1 MITNLP
7 TYDEARK
14 AIRGGK
20 DPMAFLHLGIIYANG
35 IGITQNHVLA
45 NYFFDKAA
53 ALGCDDADRY
63 VIREYET
70 CARDLAISLEK
81 DLSPSSSVSAVKLNR
96 YRRIAEAI
104 RAKKNYGILSRIRKY
119 IPQLYPDYDQE
130 KAMSDILNNRDSR
143 DADIYY
149 SQSTYDNK
157 SEIDIKLQDRLLEQL
172 YAPVIQDKSLLL
184 DIKERNDI
192 DILSF
197 ETTEL
202 LQAIV
207 NYTNAYDAICREYG
221 INPKEIM
228 TIQTMDLM
236 PYIKVSTFF
245 LLRKQVFRCLLSIK
259 DVDPLISEEFLTCLG
274 SDEQLL
280 NVCEKIKNQ
289 DLQLFL
295 ISFVEINIDLDTL
308 EIETFGLLNAYRSK
322 NMVPLAD
329 YLNAFVDRLTCRNI
343 DHNLPVFSAE
353 DLPTIRLSES
363 RITRGMDT
371 GQTGVKGKYS
381 ILQNEK
387 GEIMVMIDAKESEP
401 EDPRFIYDGKMALLF
416 RNFDSNVLL
425 RNIAPEARKA
435 LQEVDEVLVVE
446 VLNDDVEREYV
457 TPIRRVKDV
466 NSLII

>member
-1 MITNLP
+1 
-7 TYDEARK
+7 
-14 AIRGGK
+14 
-20 DPMAFLHLGIIYANG
+20 MAFLHLGIIYANG
-35 IGITQNHVLA
+35 IGITQNHALA

-53 ALGCDDADRY
+53 ALGCEDAY
-63 VIREYET
+63 GYIIKEYET
-70 CARDLAISLEK
+70 CARDLANSLER
-81 DLSPSSSVSAVKLNR
+81 DLSPSSSVSAVKLSR
-96 YRRIAEAI
+96 YRSIAETI
-104 RAKKNYGILSRIRKY
+104 RAKKNYGLLSRIRKY

-149 SQSTYDNK
+149 SQSTYDNR
-157 SEIDIKLQDRLLEQL
+157 SEIDIKLQDQLLEQL
-172 YAPVIQDKSLLL
+172 YAPVIQDKSLLH

-221 INPKEIM
+221 ISRKEMM
-228 TIQTMDLM
+228 TVDTMDLM

-259 DVDPLISEEFLTCLG
+259 DVDPLISEEFLNCLG

-280 NVCEKIKNQ
+280 NVCEKIKDQ

-295 ISFVEINIDLDTL
+295 ISFVEINIDLNTL
-308 EIETFGLLNAYRSK
+308 EIETFGLLNAYRNK

-353 DLPTIRLSES
+353 DLPAIRLSES

-381 ILQNEK
+381 ILQNEN

-416 RNFDSNVLL
+416 RNFDSNVLF
-425 RNIAPEARKA
+425 RNIALEAHKA

-457 TPIRRVKDV
+457 APIRLVKDV